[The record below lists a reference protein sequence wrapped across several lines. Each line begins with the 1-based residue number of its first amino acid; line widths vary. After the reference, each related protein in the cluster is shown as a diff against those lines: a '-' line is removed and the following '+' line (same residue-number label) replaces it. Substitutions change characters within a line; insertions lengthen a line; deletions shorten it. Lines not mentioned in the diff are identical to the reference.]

1 MDLFKILGTIA
12 INNKEANDALDETAD
27 KGEEAGGTLVTA
39 FQKIGGAVATYF
51 AVDKIVDFGYNLAT
65 TAAEVSAEASAF
77 EQIMGDYS
85 DEAAGK
91 VGAIAD
97 EVGAV
102 DTRLTPYMTSM
113 TAKFKGLGYEV
124 DEATDF
130 AARGLTL
137 AADASA
143 FWDKSLVDSMGALNS
158 FINGSYEGGEAIGI
172 FANDTQMAAY
182 AVESGLISET
192 KAWADLD
199 EATKQATRLEYAEN
213 MMAASGATGQAAKEA
228 GQYANVQANLN
239 EKWRQFKAQ
248 AGEPLLQNIVIPAMS
263 KLNEI
268 VDNLSVKFEDL
279 KRWVS
284 ENKEELQNTATAI
297 SKVAEIAVYATGVFV
312 AFKAGMAIQGIVQ
325 GFQKAQLAIALLSM
339 EIGSANL
346 AQAALNGTMTFG
358 QTVVALLTGKLSL
371 AAVAQGLVT
380 KAQGALNAV
389 MSANPIGIIITAI
402 AALVAAFIYLWNNC
416 EGFREF
422 WINLWD
428 GIKNVISVVVD
439 WVKENWQSM
448 LLFLVNP
455 LAGIFKYCYE
465 HFEGFR
471 NFVDGVVNAVKTF
484 FTNLWENIKTT
495 FAAFAEWFNTAV
507 QAVSDFF
514 TGIWN
519 GILGFIT
526 SVWEGIKF
534 VIQFGINFIV
544 ALIKTA
550 FNLITLPF
558 QFIWQNCKEY
568 VFAAWEWIKEKIGGA
583 ISAVSEKITAA
594 KEFITE
600 KFEAIKT
607 TVSEKVTAIKNKVTS
622 IFETIKTAI
631 SEKVTAI
638 KDKITSIFETIKN
651 TVSEKVTAIKNK
663 VTSIFESI
671 KTAVSEKITAV
682 KDKVTS
688 IFETVRTTISDKV
701 TSAKN
706 TVTSIFDTIK
716 NKISNTVA
724 NIKNTVTTK
733 FNEVK
738 NALTGPIE
746 TAKETIGGI
755 VDTIKG
761 FFSGMNISFPNI
773 KLPHFGISPSG
784 WEIGDLLEGS
794 IPSLS
799 IEWYAKAMD
808 SPLVMSNPTIFGYNP
823 STGKFMGGGEAGSEV
838 VAGTG
843 TLMGMIAK
851 AVADQNAAVVYWLQ
865 KVFEVMAAYFP
876 QLLEALDM
884 DVWLDGDLVVGGIAP
899 KMNTALGKIKK
910 QEDRGRKE

>member
-27 KGEEAGGTLVTA
+27 KGEDAEGKLVTA
-39 FQKIGGAVATYF
+39 FKNIGGAIATYF

-143 FWDKSLVDSMGALNS
+143 FWDKSLDDSMSALNS

-182 AVESGLISET
+182 AVETGLISQT
-192 KAWADLD
+192 KDWANL
-199 EATKQATRLEYAEN
+199 EESIKQATRLEYAEN

-228 GQYANVQANLN
+228 GQYANVQANLT
-239 EKWRQFKAQ
+239 EKWRQFKADI
-248 AGEPLLQNIVIPAMS
+248 GEPILQNIVIPAMD
-263 KLNEI
+263 KLSGA
-268 VDNLSVKFEDL
+268 VDVLSDSFQKASDWCAEHKDEVQAL
-279 KRWVS
+279 AIM
-284 ENKEELQNTATAI
+284 LGTLATAI
-297 SKVAEIAVYATGVFV
+297 GVYN
-312 AFKAGMAIQGIVQ
+312 IVQ
-325 GFQKAQLAIALLSM
+325 NASAIATAVATVATTAFGAAVNFATSPITLIILAI
-339 EIGSANL
+339 G
-346 AQAALNGTMTFG
+346 
-358 QTVVALLTGKLSL
+358 
-371 AAVAQGLVT
+371 
-380 KAQGALNAV
+380 
-389 MSANPIGIIITAI
+389 
-402 AALVAAFIYLWNNC
+402 ALVAGFLYLWNNC

-422 WINLWD
+422 WINLWENIKVGAKAVAD
-428 GIKNVISVVVD
+428 WFVAAWEAIGDFFTTTVPGWFSAFKDFFVGIWESIKSAFGAVVEWIKKNWD
-439 WVKENWQSM
+439 SM
-448 LLFLVNP
+448 LLFLINP
-455 LAGIFKYCYE
+455 LAGIFNYCYE
-465 HFEGFR
+465 NFEGFR
-471 NFVDGVVNAVKTF
+471 NFVDNTINSVKQFFVDLWDKVVEVFEGIGNAIWIGIQLIASLF
-484 FTNLWENIKTT
+484 D
-495 FAAFAEWFNTAV
+495 AAF
-507 QAVSDFF
+507 Q
-514 TGIWN
+514 I
-519 GILGFIT
+519 
-526 SVWEGIKF
+526 
-534 VIQFGINFIV
+534 
-544 ALIKTA
+544 
-550 FNLITLPF
+550 ITLPF
-558 QFIWQNCKEY
+558 RFIWENCKEY
-568 VFAAWEWIKEKIGGA
+568 VFAAWEWIKEKIDAA

-607 TVSEKVTAIKNKVTS
+607 AVSEKVTAIKNKVTS
-622 IFETIKTAI
+622 IFETIKNAI

-663 VTSIFESI
+663 IVSIFEAIKNTVFEKVTAIKNKITSIFEAI
-671 KTAVSEKITAV
+671 KTAVSEKITAI
-682 KDKVTS
+682 KNKVTS
-688 IFETVRTTISDKV
+688 IFETIKTTISDKV
-701 TSAKN
+701 TAAKN
-706 TVTSIFDTIK
+706 TVSNIFDSIK
-716 NKISNTVA
+716 TKITNTVS
-724 NIKNTVTTK
+724 NIKSSVTTK

-738 NALTGPIE
+738 NALTEPIE
-746 TAKETIGGI
+746 KAKNTISGI

-761 FFSGMNISFPNI
+761 FFSGLNIQFPNI